1 MPILSS
7 PKNYREQILLA
18 KAEASYGVDAGPT
31 GANALRCYDVQI
43 KPLQAD
49 KKTRSY
55 IQPHL
60 GARPSLMAMQRSEIS
75 FKVEACGAGV
85 AGELPPHHDLLRACA
100 LNSTQVAATPTSTI
114 ASIATYGAGGGG
126 TVTYTRTAAYAGVLA
141 RTVTATC
148 TTAGASGAATFTIAA
163 PAVGHLPAYNVTN
176 VTLTDGTA
184 LALPGGA
191 SITPTV
197 GTAFTVGNTFSIA
210 LTPAETRYERTSDR
224 ATHGSVSLYM
234 MIDDERHKIVGAR
247 GTVKLVLGIGEFPYF
262 EFSMTG
268 YFAPPELAVAP
279 IGDFSDWTD
288 PLHIAAD
295 SSSLWLANKEL
306 VANNAEL
313 DLANTYAL
321 KERIGRRAVRINEW
335 ATKFTST
342 VEAPALA
349 DLDLWN
355 VSQSR
360 TRITAQVLHGKVPGN
375 ALFID
380 LASMQ
385 IDAPS
390 PSEDESDYML
400 GITGDVLPVQGDD
413 ELKLCFR

>member
-1 MPILSS
+1 MPIPSS

-18 KAEASYGVDAGPT
+18 KAESSYGVDAGPT

-49 KKTRSY
+49 KKTRSF

-60 GARPSLMAMQRSEIS
+60 GARPSLLAMQRSEIS

-85 AGELPPHHDLLRACA
+85 AGDLPPHHDLLRACA
-100 LNSTQVAATPTSTI
+100 LNSTQVAATPTATI
-114 ASIATYGAGGGG
+114 AATATYGTAGG
-126 TVTYTRTAAYAGVLA
+126 TLTYTRTAAYAGVLA

-148 TTAGASGAATFTIAA
+148 TTAGGSGAAKFTIAA

-197 GTAFTVGNTFSIA
+197 GTAFVVGNSFSIA
-210 LTPAETRYERTSDR
+210 LTPAETRYERSSDR
-224 ATHGSVSLYM
+224 VNHGSVSLYM

-268 YFAPPELAVAP
+268 YFAPPETVVAP
-279 IGDFSDWTD
+279 VTDFTDWTD

-295 SSSLWLANKEL
+295 STSLWLAGKSL

-321 KERIGRRAVRINEW
+321 KERIGRRAVRINDW

-355 VSQSR
+355 VSQNR
-360 TRITAQVLHGKVPGN
+360 TRISTQVLHGTVPGN
-375 ALFID
+375 ALFYD
-380 LASMQ
+380 LASVQ

-400 GITGDVLPVQGDD
+400 GLTGDVLPVLGDD